1 MESKDLWDI
10 ESAMKVLTHKT
21 VDAKLWAEA
30 VEWLMLYGPAEIRQL
45 LVESSMV
52 ATKSSFPELKPSSFT
67 FDGQPCYNLEDLAK
81 ALQMDEKEAKE
92 ILMQKEAEHG
102 NLHLGGDSEDGS
114 VH

>member
-1 MESKDLWDI
+1 MEFKDLWDI

-21 VDAKLWAEA
+21 VDGKLWAEA
-30 VEWLMLYGPAEIRQL
+30 VEWLMLYGPAEIKQL
-45 LVESSMV
+45 LLESSMT

-67 FDGQPCYNLEDLAK
+67 LDGQPCYNLEDLAK
-81 ALQMDEKEAKE
+81 ALQMDKENARE

-102 NLHLGGDSEDGS
+102 NLPLGGAPEDGS